1 MFSLGIIL
9 FELYFAPQTDMERMI
24 LITDLKDKY
33 KFPKDFE
40 IEWKTQ
46 VVIFFISW
54 KLGMTVFLGNFSTP
68 ISNFEPESS
77 NIYRPTKCDD
87 ILFGLYA
94 NLVYSGKLDFLMG
107 QLSITKIDP
116 IDAE

>member
-46 VVIFFISW
+46 VVIFFIS
-54 KLGMTVFLGNFSTP
+54 
-68 ISNFEPESS
+68 
-77 NIYRPTKCDD
+77 
-87 ILFGLYA
+87 
-94 NLVYSGKLDFLMG
+94 
-107 QLSITKIDP
+107 
-116 IDAE
+116 